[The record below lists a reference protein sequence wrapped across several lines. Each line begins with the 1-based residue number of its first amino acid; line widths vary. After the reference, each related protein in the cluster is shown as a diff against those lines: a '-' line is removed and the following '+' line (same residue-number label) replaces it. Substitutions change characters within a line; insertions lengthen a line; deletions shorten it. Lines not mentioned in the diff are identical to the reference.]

1 MNGMKII
8 IVGATLV
15 GTELAEYLVQTG
27 HAVTLIDLP
36 SDELTQIANRL
47 DLRVIQGDPTWP
59 SVLREAGARNT
70 ELLVATSAS
79 DEVNITTCCIATYLF
94 NIPRKIARLR
104 APDFFDEADKLFGPQ
119 AIPIDHIISP
129 EQLMADAV
137 SDLMEIPGVN
147 AIQSF
152 ARDRIIMTSVTCKE
166 GGKLIG
172 QPMDALEQY
181 EPKCKVVAVYRK
193 GNPITKFGQFKLSAG
208 DEVILC
214 VERAR
219 ALNLVGALM
228 PLRPSGMDVVIQGG
242 THIADSIATR
252 LAERYHVKLIEPDP
266 NRAKRLAERLRGSK
280 VELYCADA
288 ADPNFV
294 QEEKLYQTDSFI
306 AASAYDETNIMAALM
321 LQRTQK
327 IRTIAVIRQLSTQD
341 LRSTGSPIDTIIS
354 PRDAIIS
361 ALLSLILQEGL
372 VKLRIFRHGQA
383 EALELL
389 VQGDPRSS
397 YVIGRKLEDL
407 TLPPGVHFGIALRE
421 KMIIKID
428 QDYVFTPGDH
438 VVVYLTDRM
447 QMRALVKLFKPRPF
461 WVPHWR

>member
-1 MNGMKII
+1 MKII

-15 GTELAEYLVQTG
+15 GTELAEYLVHAG
-27 HAVTLIDLP
+27 HAVTLIDRP

-79 DEVNITTCCIATYLF
+79 DEINITTCSIATYLF
-94 NIPRKIARLR
+94 DIPRKIARLR
-104 APDFFDEADKLFGPQ
+104 APDFFDEADKLFGPK

-147 AIQSF
+147 ALQSF

-166 GGKLIG
+166 GGKLLG
-172 QPMDALEQY
+172 QSIMELEQY
-181 EPKCKVVAVYRK
+181 EPKCKVVAVYRH
-193 GNPITKFGQFKLSAG
+193 GTALTKLDHFKLLAG

-242 THIADSIATR
+242 THIADSIALR
-252 LAERYHVKLIEPDP
+252 LAERYHVKLIEPDT
-266 NRAKRLAERLRGSK
+266 NRAKRLADRLRGSK
-280 VELYCADA
+280 VEIYCADA
-288 ADPNFV
+288 SDANFV
-294 QEEKLYQTDSFI
+294 QEEKLYETDTFI

-321 LQRTQK
+321 LQRSNK
-327 IRTIAVIRQLSTQD
+327 VRTIAVIRQLSTQD
-341 LRSTGSPIDTIIS
+341 LASTGSPIDTIIS

-372 VKLRIFRHGQA
+372 VKMRIFRHGQA

-389 VQGDPRSS
+389 VQGDPRASL
-397 YVIGRKLEDL
+397 VVGRKLEDL
-407 TLPPGVHFGIALRE
+407 TLPPGVHFGLALRE
-421 KMIIKID
+421 KVVLKID
-428 QDYVFTPGDH
+428 QDYVFSPGDH
-438 VVVYLTDRM
+438 IVAFLSDRIH
-447 QMRALVKLFKPRPF
+447 MRALVKMFKPRPF
-461 WVPHWR
+461 WLPHWR

>member
-1 MNGMKII
+1 MKII

-15 GTELAEYLVQTG
+15 GTELAEYLVHAG
-27 HAVTLIDLP
+27 HAVTLIDRP

-79 DEVNITTCCIATYLF
+79 DEINITTCSIATYLF
-94 NIPRKIARLR
+94 DIPRKIARLR
-104 APDFFDEADKLFGPQ
+104 APDFFDEADKLFGPK

-147 AIQSF
+147 ALQSF

-166 GGKLIG
+166 GGKLLG
-172 QPMDALEQY
+172 QSIMELEQY
-181 EPKCKVVAVYRK
+181 EPKCKVVAVYRH
-193 GNPITKFGQFKLSAG
+193 GTALTKLDHFKLLAG

-242 THIADSIATR
+242 THIADSIALR
-252 LAERYHVKLIEPDP
+252 LAERYHVKLIEPDT
-266 NRAKRLAERLRGSK
+266 NRAKRLADRLRGSK
-280 VELYCADA
+280 VEIYCADA
-288 ADPNFV
+288 SDANLV
-294 QEEKLYQTDSFI
+294 QEEKLYETDTFI

-321 LQRTQK
+321 LQRSNK
-327 IRTIAVIRQLSTQD
+327 VRTIAVIRQLSTQD
-341 LRSTGSPIDTIIS
+341 LASTGSPIDTIIS

-372 VKLRIFRHGQA
+372 VKMRIFRHGQA

-389 VQGDPRSS
+389 VQGDPRASF
-397 YVIGRKLEDL
+397 VVGRKLEDL
-407 TLPPGVHFGIALRE
+407 TLPPGVHFGLALRE
-421 KMIIKID
+421 KVVLKID
-428 QDYVFTPGDH
+428 QDYVFSPGDH
-438 VVVYLTDRM
+438 VVAFLSDRIH
-447 QMRALVKLFKPRPF
+447 MRALVKMFKPRPF
-461 WVPHWR
+461 WLPHWR